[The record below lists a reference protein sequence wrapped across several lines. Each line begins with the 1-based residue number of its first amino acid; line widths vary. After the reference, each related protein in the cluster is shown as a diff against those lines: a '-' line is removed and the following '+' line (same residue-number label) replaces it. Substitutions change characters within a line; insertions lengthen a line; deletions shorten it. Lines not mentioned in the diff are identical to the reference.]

1 MSDKRRLSHGSSVH
15 DLHCEDEDF
24 DLDDDF
30 HDDKG
35 RRSIGST
42 ASKSSRR
49 QSFGSALSSAR
60 NSKNSA
66 QEQSRIADMYKMV
79 IKLSNEN
86 VGSLFVNLV
95 AWECLLLILYSLLL

>member
-15 DLHCEDEDF
+15 DLHCEDDDY

-30 HDDKG
+30 HDESKS

-42 ASKSSRR
+42 NSKSSRR

-79 IKLSNEN
+79 IKLSSEN
-86 VGSLFVNLV
+86 VRIPLFYLSG
-95 AWECLLLILYSLLL
+95 IDP